1 MYQKTQENNLIK
13 CLKMAI
19 KKHAMTRTGAIVCIT
34 REQIR
39 KIREGGL
46 DENGTY
52 TKASTGIN
60 SSFIDKY
67 KSVPDKEIKELY
79 KQEFNIELVIV

>member
-1 MYQKTQENNLIK
+1 
-13 CLKMAI
+13 MAI

-39 KIREGGL
+39 KIKEDGFRNKE
-46 DENGTY
+46 
-52 TKASTGIN
+52 KASTGIN
-60 SSFIDKY
+60 SSFIDRY
-67 KSVPDKEIKELY
+67 KNVSDKDIKELY

>member
-1 MYQKTQENNLIK
+1 
-13 CLKMAI
+13 MAI

-39 KIREGGL
+39 KIREDGL

-52 TKASTGIN
+52 TKASVGIS

-67 KSVPDKEIKELY
+67 KSVPDKEIKQLY

>member
-1 MYQKTQENNLIK
+1 
-13 CLKMAI
+13 MAI

-39 KIREGGL
+39 KIKDDGFNNKE
-46 DENGTY
+46 
-52 TKASTGIN
+52 KASTGIN

-67 KSVPDKEIKELY
+67 KSVPDKQIQDLY